1 MVVLAITGVL
11 SNVTPAKDAVDT
23 GPVTVTAPLG
33 RGTVDVTVDPAKAGR
48 NDIHLYLFDAE
59 GRPDDRFDDAAVT
72 LELPSQGLGPFER
85 TPVDAGNGHFQ
96 LVATDLPLAG
106 TWSLT
111 LTVKP
116 DKFTEQKATVA
127 FPVS

>member
-1 MVVLAITGVL
+1 VYV
-11 SNVTPAKDAVDT
+11 
-23 GPVTVTAPLG
+23 
-33 RGTVDVTVDPAKAGR
+33 
-48 NDIHLYLFDAE
+48 FDRA
-59 GRPDDRFDDAAVT
+59 GRPDDRYDGAQIS
-72 LELPSQGLGPFER
+72 LELPSKGLGPFER

-116 DKFTEQKATVA
+116 DRFTEQKATVT